1 MTIEQQKTSRPD
13 SRWKAEIMNLYRSAK
28 SNRSETRDETEYHY
42 QTGVMTAC
50 CSIWN
55 RLTGEELIN
64 LDNPPKI
71 DNVFKTLRG
80 DKHGS
85 EIN

>member
-1 MTIEQQKTSRPD
+1 MSIEEQKTSRPD

-50 CSIWN
+50 CTIWN

-64 LDNPPKI
+64 LDNHQKI

-85 EIN
+85 EID